1 MIGNIYSNSKMSQED
16 TVLLHLINNGKINNN
31 ECREMYGFKHLPS
44 VIRYL
49 RNRGMKILS
58 EPRCERK
65 ESGGHIYSVNY
76 VLAPLKEQTLNVQEI
91 IKRLKNSFGGVNH
104 ACIR

>member
-58 EPRCERK
+58 EPRCEK
-65 ESGGHIYSVNY
+65 NESGGHIYSVDY
-76 VLAPLKEQTLNVQEI
+76 VLAPLKEQPPKIQQTINGY
-91 IKRLKNSFGGVNH
+91 KNNCKVL
-104 ACIR
+104 